1 MMDIIKHDGAWTIAR
16 TVRNGLTYRIEIKHF
31 ELPSEFGIRNGRIS
45 KLWIAEVHGEGK
57 YKCVCSY
64 DRGWDRRAT
73 TTVARAIRDEAIKIY
88 N

>member
-1 MMDIIKHDGAWTIAR
+1 MDEGWHEGRPVAEPAR
-16 TVRNGLTYRIEIKHF
+16 Q
-31 ELPSEFGIRNGRIS
+31 LPSEFGIRNGRIS

-73 TTVARAIRDEAIKIY
+73 TTVARAIRDEAIKMY

>member
-1 MMDIIKHDGAWTIAR
+1 MMDIIKHDGAWTIAK

-73 TTVARAIRDEAIKIY
+73 TTVARAIRDEAIAMY

>member
-45 KLWIAEVHGEGK
+45 KL
-57 YKCVCSY
+57 
-64 DRGWDRRAT
+64 
-73 TTVARAIRDEAIKIY
+73 
-88 N
+88 